1 MRLFVSISLVG
12 LLLVSCRVQPPAGFA
27 LPKPFVFQSEQE
39 LLYRASFDY
48 KEYHFSG
55 LCVFKK
61 TEGENIRIVF
71 LNEMGITFMD
81 FELTSQEMVV
91 HKMIDQLDRDIIL
104 NVIENDFR
112 QLLMTDLSSP
122 KKVRHRNNTSGKG
135 FIARHKLKAEYY
147 QDKKGRIVRAIRKGF
162 LGVKKATVS
171 YEYEENAV
179 PREIILLHRQIKMN
193 LKLTLLE
200 KI

>member
-1 MRLFVSISLVG
+1 MRLFVSLSLAI
-12 LLLVSCRVQPPAGFA
+12 LLLVSCRVQPPAGFT
-27 LPKPFVFQSEQE
+27 LPKPFIFHSEQE

-61 TEGENIRIVF
+61 TDGENIRIVF

-91 HKMIDQLDRDIIL
+91 HKMIDQLDRTIIL

-122 KKVRHRNNTSGKG
+122 KKVRLRNNTSEKG
-135 FIARHKLKAEYY
+135 FIAKDKLKAIYY
-147 QDKKGRIVRAIRKGF
+147 QDEKGRITTAMRKGF
-162 LGVKKATVS
+162 LGVKKATVN
-171 YEYEENAV
+171 YKYEENAV